1 MNSLCITYSQAK
13 RTCLNSV
20 QPCFVDHRAWH
31 AMPPNMCQMV
41 YERMCQAFIQDGKAR
56 EVVLQHVVH
65 NAQPSALKAVLVWMY
80 TERLEIGIDDVE
92 AVKRIA
98 KKCKLKSLVEA
109 LVAEQRTLRYYFK
122 TVKREEQPRR
132 YTLWQHLTLF

>member
-1 MNSLCITYSQAK
+1 MN
-13 RTCLNSV
+13 N
-20 QPCFVDHRAWH
+20 
-31 AMPPNMCQMV
+31 
-41 YERMCQAFIQDGKAR
+41 ERMCQTFIQDGKAR
-56 EVVLQHVVH
+56 EILLQHVVH

-132 YTLWQHLTLF
+132 YSLATPYIVLTMIANRTAASLVVSAVPSLACLL